1 MEFLNRYLLFKST
14 LIKDYATLMLK
25 IARVFMV
32 LLSFLVLAS
41 VVYRYGF
48 DIGID
53 ADYRIMSI
61 LKTVQTLFFFI
72 ITIRIFLNSILNI
85 KEFRLPTKVL
95 MSLFYAT
102 LIPIIF
108 NKPYEGISLFI
119 WEVMGNNIFLM
130 VLLSTISF
138 LEIADAIVRMLGRKA
153 NPSLIIVV
161 SFFVLIVIGTGF
173 LLLPNSTYGGISV
186 VDALFISTSA
196 VCVTGLTPVDVSTL
210 FTPMGQFFILILIQ
224 IGGLGF
230 MTLTSFFAFFFMG
243 NVSIFNK
250 MAVRD
255 LVSSGSV
262 NSIFTTLLRIMG
274 LTFVIEGIGALLIW
288 TSINGD
294 LGGSFWD
301 DVFFSCFHS
310 ISAFCNAGFST
321 LPGNLSNSLLGGH
334 NFFFL
339 VTSFLVIFGGIGFPI
354 FANLIRVAAYYLT
367 KMVKMIRG
375 DIRSYQRIY
384 HIFNLNTKI
393 VLSVTA
399 ILLVGGSVLIGFF
412 EWNNA
417 FQGMSVPDKLVQSF
431 FNSAIPRTAGFSS
444 LPVESFTMQTVLIT
458 MLLMWIGGGSQ
469 STAGGIKVNAFA
481 AAMINLAA
489 IVKGK
494 KRIEVFG
501 RTLPVNSVR
510 RSNATILMSILV
522 LFVSIFIL
530 TIFEP
535 TIPLTSL
542 VYEAISALGTV
553 GLSLDTTPLLGFNAK
568 IIIII
573 LMFIGR
579 IGLITIMLG
588 IIKRSKPKGYELPD
602 DDIIIN

>member
-1 MEFLNRYLLFKST
+1 MGFLNRYLLFKST

-32 LLSFLVLAS
+32 LLSFLVLVS

-262 NSIFTTLLRIMG
+262 NSIFATLLRIMG

-339 VTSFLVIFGGIGFPI
+339 VISFLVIFGGIGFPI

-367 KMVKMIRG
+367 KMVKMMRG
-375 DIRSYQRIY
+375 DIRSYQRRY

-431 FNSAIPRTAGFSS
+431 FNSAIPRTAGFNS